1 MNNHYR
7 ILIKGKNPSYFLS
20 LLISMHI
27 SIYHKEE
34 SPTGLILE
42 INEKDYQKITAIKT
56 SYKIIVL
63 NCYGFLKLQY
73 LFSKY
78 FVFLFGLIFFF
89 IILFSPIFLKLYFK
103 NA

>member
-63 NCYGFLKLQY
+63 NRYGLLKLQN

-78 FVFLFGLIFFF
+78 FY
-89 IILFSPIFLKLYFK
+89 ILEEIKQNK
-103 NA
+103 

>member
-63 NCYGFLKLQY
+63 NRYGFLKLQY

-78 FVFLFGLIFFF
+78 FVFFVWINFLFYHFIF
-89 IILFSPIFLKLYFK
+89 S
-103 NA
+103 